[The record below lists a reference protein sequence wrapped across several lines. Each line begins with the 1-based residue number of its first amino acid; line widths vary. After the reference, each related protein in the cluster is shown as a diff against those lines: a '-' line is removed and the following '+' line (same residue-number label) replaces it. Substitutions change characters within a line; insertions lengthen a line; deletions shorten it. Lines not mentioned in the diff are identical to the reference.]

1 MSECRHRNLIAVK
14 HWSSGRFQV
23 WIKPI
28 AFFETVKAL
37 HINSAKITII
47 RMVFWFSPNHRYA
60 KFHIFVLSVGPHS
73 QNLYAGFT
81 DNMRSP
87 GFILI
92 SEFDAEVCIICSLD
106 EISDGL
112 SLFFNSVIT
121 TYVAKDI
128 RIITTLPLFELM
140 LLLHSNSTS

>member
-1 MSECRHRNLIAVK
+1 MIF
-14 HWSSGRFQV
+14 RF
-23 WIKPI
+23 P
-28 AFFETVKAL
+28 
-37 HINSAKITII
+37 
-47 RMVFWFSPNHRYA
+47 PNRYD

-81 DNMRSP
+81 HDMRSL
-87 GFILI
+87 GFVLI

-121 TYVAKDI
+121 TYIAKDI
-128 RIITTLPLFELM
+128 RIITTLPSF
-140 LLLHSNSTS
+140 